1 MASSKK
7 DEIILDGRDLISSIT
22 IGVKMP
28 RTSGLRMTVATWL
41 FRMAGLVSGMNVVVE
56 VDGDER

>member
-7 DEIILDGRDLISSIT
+7 DEIIIDGRDLISSIT

-28 RTSGLRMTVATWL
+28 RTFGLRMTVATWL
-41 FRMAGLVSGMNVVVE
+41 FRMGGLVSGMNVVVE
-56 VDGDER
+56 GDGDKR

>member
-7 DEIILDGRDLISSIT
+7 NEIILDGRDLISSIN

-28 RTSGLRMTVATWL
+28 RMFGLRMTVATWMFSL
-41 FRMAGLVSGMNVVVE
+41 AGLVSGMNVVIE
-56 VDGDER
+56 VDGDEV